1 MYKKVE
7 LKNGFVG
14 MERDVAKL
22 WKEKAIIHK
31 NFNMNEGKRYFTF
44 YDGPPTANGKPHVGH
59 IETRVM
65 KDIIPRYKVMKGYKV
80 IRKAGWDTHGL
91 PVELEIEKKLGI
103 SGKEQIEE
111 YGVEKFVKQCKES
124 VFTYVQMWEE
134 MTNKVGYWVDMENPY
149 VTYHNDY
156 IESVWWALK
165 QMWEKG
171 LLYEGHKVMPY
182 CPRCGTALS
191 SHEVAQGY
199 KDVKDLTCIAKFK
212 VIDGQ
217 KIAGEEIPEN
227 SYILAWTTTPW
238 TLPSNLALCVN
249 KSYMYAEI
257 KVDVSKDEEE
267 SKIETYILAKD
278 LISLVLKDK
287 KYEVVKE
294 FKGEDFLG
302 IKYEQLMPFAKVE
315 GKAFE
320 VIHGDYVTLTDGTGI
335 VHIAPA
341 YGEDDS
347 FVAKQ
352 NGIAFVNLVDKS
364 GKFVPEVE
372 PWAGKFVRDCNED
385 ICKWLA
391 NENKLFSKEK
401 HLHSYP
407 HCWRCDTPLLYY
419 PKESWFVAMS
429 KLRDELVAN
438 NNKVNW
444 YPDTIRTG
452 RFGKFLEN
460 VIDWGISRDRYWGTP
475 LPVWTCED
483 EECGHKE
490 CIGSIKELKEKAIDC
505 PDDIELHKP
514 YIDSVHL
521 KCPKCGKEM
530 KRAKEVI
537 DCWFDSGSM
546 PFAQWHYPFENKEMF
561 DNNFPAGFISEAV
574 DQTRGWFY
582 TLTAIGTA
590 LFERTPF
597 ENCIV
602 LGHVL
607 DEHGQKMSKS
617 KGNGVDPMT
626 LLDTVGADATR
637 WHFYTVSAPWL
648 PTRLGINNVQETQRG
663 FLSTLWNVYSFYVL
677 YAEID
682 KFNPLKYTDYKV
694 TNIMDKWIISKL
706 NTLIKEVDEKLNEYN
721 ITTAALQIEEFTDTL
736 SNWYVRRNRERFW
749 SQELNDEKIGAY
761 VTLYK
766 VLTNLSKIIAP
777 FVPFMAEEI
786 YQNLVVGL
794 DKTAPESVHLCL
806 WPEVEEK
813 AVDKKLEQEMDLAYK
828 IVKLGRS
835 ARNAANIKN
844 RQPLSEMLIS
854 VNTLPEYYAHIVK
867 EELNVKKIELG
878 AEMSDYVNFEIKP
891 NLPVLGKEY
900 GKLIPR
906 IKEEIAKKNQM
917 ELATTVKAGKVE
929 YIEIDG
935 TEIGLDANNL
945 LITMHGKEGFAFSG
959 EGEMGVVLDT
969 HITPELKE
977 EGYVREILSK
987 VQNMRKD
994 SGFEVLDRINLYVAE
1009 NEKLEEI
1016 IKKFEKNIQHDTLA
1030 DNIIYNESD
1039 KEYVD
1044 TNINGE
1050 NLKICVEVIK

>member
-7 LKNGFVG
+7 LKDGFVG
-14 MERDVAKL
+14 IEREVAEN
-22 WKEKAIIHK
+22 WKKKDIIKK
-31 NFNMNEGKRYFTF
+31 NFDMNKGKRYFTF

-65 KDIIPRYKVMKGYKV
+65 KDIIPRYKVMKGYQV

-103 SGKEQIEE
+103 SGKQQIEE
-111 YGVEKFVKQCKES
+111 YGVEKFVKECKES
-124 VFTYVQMWEE
+124 VFTYVHMWEE
-134 MTNKVGYWVDMENPY
+134 MTNKVGYWVDMEHPY

-156 IESVWWALK
+156 IESVWWALSQLWK
-165 QMWEKG
+165 KG

-212 VIDGQ
+212 VLEGQ
-217 KIAGEEIPEN
+217 NIGNEAIEPDT
-227 SYILAWTTTPW
+227 YILAWTTTPW

-249 KSYMYAEI
+249 KSYTYAEI
-257 KVDVSKDEEE
+257 KANIGTDEEPVYE
-267 SKIETYILAKD
+267 NYILAKD
-278 LISLVLKDK
+278 LIESVLKETP
-287 KYEVVKE
+287 YEIIKE
-294 FKGEDFLG
+294 FKGEELLG
-302 IKYEQLMPFAKVE
+302 VKYEQLMPFAKVD

-320 VIHGDYVTLTDGTGI
+320 VIHGDYVTIEDGTGI

-347 FVAKQ
+347 LVAKQ

-372 PWAGKFVRDCNED
+372 PWAGRFVRDCNED

-391 NENKLFSKEK
+391 EHGKLFSKEK

-419 PKESWFVAMS
+419 PKESWFVAMT
-429 KLRDELVAN
+429 KLRDELVVN
-438 NNKVNW
+438 NNKINW

-475 LPVWTCED
+475 LPVWKC
-483 EECGHKE
+483 ECGHEE
-490 CIGSIKELKEKAIDC
+490 CIGSIAELKEKAIDC
-505 PDDIELHKP
+505 PDEIELHKP
-514 YIDSVHL
+514 YIDNVHL
-521 KCPKCGKEM
+521 KCPECGKTM
-530 KRAKEVI
+530 TRFKEVI

-546 PFAQWHYPFENKEMF
+546 PFAQLHYPFENKEEF
-561 DNNFPAGFISEAV
+561 EKHFPAQFISEAI

-582 TLTAIGTA
+582 TLLAVSTC
-590 LFERTPF
+590 LFDKTPY

-607 DEHGQKMSKS
+607 DEKGQKMSKS
-617 KGNGVDPMT
+617 KGNGVDPMV
-626 LLDTVGADATR
+626 LLDQVGADATR
-637 WHFYTVSAPWL
+637 WHFYTCSAPWL
-648 PTRLGINNVQETQRG
+648 PTRLGLNNVQETQRG

-682 KFNPLKYTDYKV
+682 QFNPLKYSDFKV

-706 NTLIKEVDEKLNEYN
+706 NTLVKEVDEKLSQYD
-721 ITTAALQIEEFTDTL
+721 ITSAALQIESFTDEL

-749 SQELNDEKIGAY
+749 SQELTDDKIGAY

-766 VLTNLSKIIAP
+766 VLVTLCKVAAP
-777 FVPFMAEEI
+777 FVPFMTDEI

-794 DKTAPESVHLCL
+794 DEKAPESIHLCL
-806 WPEVEEK
+806 WPEYDSSS
-813 AVDKKLEQEMDLAYK
+813 VDSNLEREMDLAYT

-835 ARNAANIKN
+835 ARNSVNIKN

-854 VNTLPEYYAHIVK
+854 VNTLPEYYSDIVK
-867 EELNVKKIELG
+867 EELNVKKVELG

-900 GKLIPR
+900 GRLIPR
-906 IKEEIAKKNQM
+906 IKQEIAKKNQM
-917 ELATTVKAGKVE
+917 DLANTVKNGGVE
-929 YIEIDG
+929 YIEIDD
-935 TEIGLDANNL
+935 TQIALNSENL
-945 LITMHGKEGFAFSG
+945 LITMNGKEGFAFAG
-959 EGEMGVVLDT
+959 EGEIGVVLDT
-969 HITPELKE
+969 HITQELKE
-977 EGYVREILSK
+977 EGYVREVLSK

-994 SGFEVLDRINLYVAE
+994 KGFEVLDKINLYVAGNEMLE
-1009 NEKLEEI
+1009 NV
-1016 IKKFEKNIQHDTLA
+1016 IKQNAELIKHDTLA
-1030 DNIIYNESD
+1030 LDIVYDAERAD
-1039 KEYVD
+1039 YTE

-1050 NLKICVEVIK
+1050 NLKLDVEVVK

>member
-7 LKNGFVG
+7 LPEEGFVG
-14 MERDVAKL
+14 IEREIAKE
-22 WKEKAIIHK
+22 WKEKNIIQK
-31 NFNMNEGKRYFTF
+31 NFDMNEGKRYFTF

-65 KDIIPRYKVMKGYKV
+65 KDIIPRYKVMKGYHV

-103 SGKEQIEE
+103 SGKEQIEK
-111 YGVEKFVKQCKES
+111 YGVEKFVKECKES
-124 VFTYVQMWEE
+124 VFNYVHLWEQMTE
-134 MTNKVGYWVDMENPY
+134 KVGFWVDMEHPY
-149 VTYHNDY
+149 VTYHNEY

-165 QMWEKG
+165 QLWEKE

-212 VIDGQ
+212 VLNEDR
-217 KIAGEEIPEN
+217 
-227 SYILAWTTTPW
+227 YILAWTTTPW
-238 TLPSNLALCVN
+238 TLASNLALCVN
-249 KSYMYAEI
+249 QSYEYVDAKVNVGTEEQPKYEI
-257 KVDVSKDEEE
+257 YV
-267 SKIETYILAKD
+267 LAKD
-278 LISLVLKDK
+278 LVETVLAGKSYEILKTYSGKDLLGT
-287 KYEVVKE
+287 KYER
-294 FKGEDFLG
+294 
-302 IKYEQLMPFAKVE
+302 LMPWGEVE

-320 VIHGDYVTLTDGTGI
+320 VIHGDYVTLTEGTGI

-347 FVAKQ
+347 LVAKQ
-352 NGIAFVNLVDKS
+352 NGITFINLVDKS
-364 GKFVPEVE
+364 GNFVPEVE
-372 PWAGKFVRDCNED
+372 PWAGRFVRDCSED

-391 NENKLFSKEK
+391 KENKLYSKAK

-429 KLRDELVAN
+429 KLRDRLVAN

-475 LPVWTCED
+475 LPIWTCEN
-483 EECGHKE
+483 EECGHRE
-490 CIGSIKELKEKAIDC
+490 CIGSIEELKEKGINV
-505 PDDIELHKP
+505 PEDIELHKP
-514 YIDSVHL
+514 YIDKVDL
-521 KCPKCGKEM
+521 TCPKCGKTM

-561 DNNFPAGFISEAV
+561 DQNFPAGFISEAV

-582 TLTAIGTA
+582 TLTALGTA
-590 LFERTPF
+590 LFDQSPF

-617 KGNGVDPMT
+617 KGNGVDPMV

-637 WHFYTVSAPWL
+637 WHFYTCSSPWL
-648 PTRLGINNVQETQRG
+648 PTRLGLKNVQETQRG
-663 FLSTLWNVYSFYVL
+663 FISTLWNVYSFYVL

-682 KFNPLKYTDYKV
+682 QFNPLAYSEFKP
-694 TNIMDKWIISKL
+694 TNIMDRWIISKL
-706 NTLIKEVDEKLNEYN
+706 NTLVKEVDDKLAHYD
-721 ITTAALQIEEFTDTL
+721 ITAAALELEEFTDSL

-749 SQELNDEKIGAY
+749 SQELTEEKIGAY
-761 VTLYK
+761 FTLYHVLVTLCQ
-766 VLTNLSKIIAP
+766 VAAP
-777 FVPFMAEEI
+777 FVPFITDEI
-786 YQNLVVGL
+786 YQNLVTNL
-794 DKTAPESVHLCL
+794 DQNAPQSVHLCL
-806 WPEVEEK
+806 WPEVDEK
-813 AVDKKLEQEMDLAYK
+813 AIDPELEQQMDLAYK

-835 ARNAANIKN
+835 SRNAANIKN
-844 RQPLSEMLIS
+844 RQPLSKMLIS
-854 VNTLPEYYAHIVK
+854 VSNLPDYYAEIVK
-867 EELNVKKIELG
+867 EELNVKEVELG
-878 AEMSDYVNFEIKP
+878 ADMKDYVNFEIKP

-900 GKLIPR
+900 GKYIPK

-917 ELATTVKAGKVE
+917 DLASKIKAGKTE
-929 YIEIDG
+929 YIEI
-935 TEIGLDANNL
+935 EENQIALNAENL
-945 LITMHGKEGFAFSG
+945 LVTMQGKEGFAFSG

-977 EGYVREILSK
+977 EGYLREILSK
-987 VQNMRKD
+987 IQNMRKEK
-994 SGFEVLDRINLYVAE
+994 GFEVLDKINLYVAD
-1009 NEKLEEI
+1009 NEKLIQLIKQNEET
-1016 IKKFEKNIQHDTLA
+1016 IKHDTLA
-1030 DNIIYNESD
+1030 LNVIYNKPRADYTE
-1039 KEYVD
+1039 

-1050 NLKICVEVIK
+1050 KLNIDVEVNE

>member
-7 LKNGFVG
+7 LKDGFVG
-14 MERDVAKL
+14 MERKVAEY
-22 WKEKAIIHK
+22 WKENDIIKK

-91 PVELEIEKKLGI
+91 PVELEIEKSLGI

-111 YGVEKFVKQCKES
+111 YGVEKFVKKCKES
-124 VFTYVQMWEE
+124 VFTYVHMWEE
-134 MTNKVGYWVDMENPY
+134 MTNKAGYWVDMENPY

-212 VIDGQ
+212 VVG
-217 KIAGEEIPEN
+217 KEN
-227 SYILAWTTTPW
+227 TYILAWTTTPW

-249 KSYMYAEI
+249 KSYEYAEVKANI
-257 KVDVSKDEEE
+257 GTDDEPKYEN
-267 SKIETYILAKD
+267 YILAKD
-278 LISLVLKDK
+278 LIESVLKETP
-287 KYEVVKE
+287 YEIVKT
-294 FKGEDFLG
+294 FKGEELLG
-302 IKYEQLMPFAKVE
+302 TKYEQLMPFAKVE

-347 FVAKQ
+347 LVAKK
-352 NGIAFVNLVDKS
+352 NGIAFINLVDKS
-364 GKFVPEVE
+364 GKFVKEVE
-372 PWAGKFVRDCNED
+372 PWAGRFVRDCNED
-385 ICKWLA
+385 VCKWLA
-391 NENKLFSKEK
+391 DENKLFSKEK
-401 HLHSYP
+401 HMHSYP

-438 NNKVNW
+438 NNTVNW
-444 YPDTIRTG
+444 YPETIKTG

-475 LPVWTCED
+475 LPIWTCEN
-483 EECGHKE
+483 ENCGHQE
-490 CIGSIKELKEKAIDC
+490 CIGSIEELKEKAIDC

-514 YIDSVHL
+514 YIDNVYL
-521 KCPKCGKEM
+521 KCPKCGGKM

-561 DNNFPAGFISEAV
+561 KNNFPAGFISEAV

-582 TLTAIGTA
+582 TLMAIGTA
-590 LFERTPF
+590 LFNKSPF

-617 KGNGVDPMT
+617 KKNGVDPMV
-626 LLDTVGADATR
+626 LLDSVGADATR
-637 WHFYTVSAPWL
+637 WHFYTCSSPWL
-648 PTRLGINNVQETQRG
+648 PTRLGIKNVQETQRG

-682 KFNPLKYTDYKV
+682 QFNPLNYKDFKIE
-694 TNIMDKWIISKL
+694 NIMDKWIISKL
-706 NTLIKEVDEKLNEYN
+706 NTLVKEVDDKLAHYD
-721 ITTAALQIEEFTDTL
+721 ITGAALQIEGFTDEL

-749 SQELNDEKIGAY
+749 SENLTDDKIGAY

-766 VLTNLSKIIAP
+766 VLTTLIKVAAP
-777 FVPFMAEEI
+777 FVPFMTDEI

-794 DKTAPESVHLCL
+794 DKNAPESVHLCL
-806 WPEVEEK
+806 WPEVDEK
-813 AVDKKLEQEMDLAYK
+813 AINKELEKEMDLAYK

-844 RQPLSEMLIS
+844 RQPLLEMLIS
-854 VNTLPEYYAHIVK
+854 IDTLPKYYEDIVK
-867 EELNVKKIELG
+867 EELNVKKVELG
-878 AEMSDYVNFEIKP
+878 AEMSKYVDFEIKP

-900 GKLIPR
+900 GKLIPK
-906 IKEEIAKKNQM
+906 IKAKLAQMNQM
-917 ELATTVKAGKVE
+917 DLATKVKNGKSE
-929 YIEIDG
+929 YIEIDD
-935 TEIGLDANNL
+935 TQIELTSENL
-945 LITMHGKEGFAFSG
+945 LVTMQGKEGFAFSG
-959 EGEMGVVLDT
+959 EGEIGVILET
-969 HITPELKE
+969 KITPELKK
-977 EGYVREILSK
+977 EGYVREVLSK

-994 SGFEVLDRINLYVAE
+994 KGFEVLDKINLYVAGSEELESVIKE
-1009 NEKLEEI
+1009 NEEL
-1016 IKKFEKNIQHDTLA
+1016 IKHDTLA
-1030 DNIIYNESD
+1030 KKIVYHEERDNYTA
-1039 KEYVD
+1039 
-1044 TNINGE
+1044 TNINGQ
-1050 NLKICVEVIK
+1050 NLDIDIEKV

>member
-7 LKNGFVG
+7 LKDGFVG
-14 MERDVAKL
+14 MERKVAEY
-22 WKEKAIIHK
+22 WKENNIIKK

-91 PVELEIEKKLGI
+91 PVELEIEKSLGI

-111 YGVEKFVKQCKES
+111 YGVEKFVKKCKES
-124 VFTYVQMWEE
+124 VFTYVHMWEE
-134 MTNKVGYWVDMENPY
+134 MTNKAGYWVDMENPY

-212 VIDGQ
+212 VVG
-217 KIAGEEIPEN
+217 KEN
-227 SYILAWTTTPW
+227 TYILAWTTTPW

-249 KSYMYAEI
+249 KSYEYAEVKANI
-257 KVDVSKDEEE
+257 GTDDEPKYEN
-267 SKIETYILAKD
+267 YILAKD
-278 LISLVLKDK
+278 LIESVLKETP
-287 KYEVVKE
+287 YEIVKT
-294 FKGEDFLG
+294 FKGEELLG
-302 IKYEQLMPFAKVE
+302 TKYEQLMPFAKVE

-347 FVAKQ
+347 LVAKK
-352 NGIAFVNLVDKS
+352 NGIAFINLVDKS
-364 GKFVPEVE
+364 GKFVKEVE
-372 PWAGKFVRDCNED
+372 PWAGRFVRDCNED
-385 ICKWLA
+385 VCKWLA
-391 NENKLFSKEK
+391 DENKLFSKEK
-401 HLHSYP
+401 HMHSYP

-438 NNKVNW
+438 NNTVNW
-444 YPDTIRTG
+444 YPETIKTG

-475 LPVWTCED
+475 LPIWTCEN
-483 EECGHKE
+483 ENCGHQE
-490 CIGSIKELKEKAIDC
+490 CIGSIEELKEKAIDC

-514 YIDSVHL
+514 YIDNVYL
-521 KCPKCGKEM
+521 KCPKCGGKM

-561 DNNFPAGFISEAV
+561 KNNFPAGFISEAV

-582 TLTAIGTA
+582 TLMAIGTA
-590 LFERTPF
+590 LFNKSPF

-607 DEHGQKMSKS
+607 DEHGQKMAKS
-617 KGNGVDPMT
+617 KKNGVDPMV
-626 LLDTVGADATR
+626 LLDSVGADATR
-637 WHFYTVSAPWL
+637 WHFYTCSSPWL
-648 PTRLGINNVQETQRG
+648 PTRLGIKNVEETQRG

-682 KFNPLKYTDYKV
+682 QFNPLNYKDFKIE
-694 TNIMDKWIISKL
+694 NIMDKWIISKL
-706 NTLIKEVDEKLNEYN
+706 NTLVKEVDDKLAHYD
-721 ITTAALQIEEFTDTL
+721 ITGAALQIEGFTDEL

-749 SQELNDEKIGAY
+749 SENLTDDKIGAY

-766 VLTNLSKIIAP
+766 VLTTLIKVAAP
-777 FVPFMAEEI
+777 FVPFMTDEI

-794 DKTAPESVHLCL
+794 DKNAPESVHLCL
-806 WPEVEEK
+806 WPEVDEK
-813 AVDKKLEQEMDLAYK
+813 AINKELEKEMDLAYK

-835 ARNAANIKN
+835 ARNSANIKN
-844 RQPLSEMLIS
+844 RQPLLEMLIS
-854 VNTLPEYYAHIVK
+854 IDTLPKYYEDIVK
-867 EELNVKKIELG
+867 EELNVKKVELG
-878 AEMSDYVNFEIKP
+878 AEMSKYVDFEIKP

-900 GKLIPR
+900 GKLIPK
-906 IKEEIAKKNQM
+906 IKAKLAQMNQM
-917 ELATTVKAGKVE
+917 DLATKVKNGKSE
-929 YIEIDG
+929 YIEIDD
-935 TEIGLDANNL
+935 TQIELTSENL
-945 LITMHGKEGFAFSG
+945 LVTMQGKEGFVFSG
-959 EGEMGVVLDT
+959 EGEIGVILET
-969 HITPELKE
+969 KITPELKK
-977 EGYVREILSK
+977 EGYVREVLSK

-994 SGFEVLDRINLYVAE
+994 KGFEVLDKINLYVAGSEELESVIKE
-1009 NEKLEEI
+1009 NEEL
-1016 IKKFEKNIQHDTLA
+1016 IKHDTLA
-1030 DNIIYNESD
+1030 KKVVYHEERDNYTA
-1039 KEYVD
+1039 
-1044 TNINGE
+1044 TNINGQ
-1050 NLKICVEVIK
+1050 NLDIDIEKV

>member
-7 LKNGFVG
+7 LPKEGFVG
-14 MERDVAKL
+14 IERKVAEG
-22 WKEKAIIHK
+22 WKKNNIIKK
-31 NFNMNEGKRYFTF
+31 NFAMNKGKRYFTF

-59 IETRVM
+59 IETRVI

-103 SGKEQIEE
+103 SGKQQIEE
-111 YGVEKFVKQCKES
+111 YGVEKFVKECKES
-124 VFTYVQMWEE
+124 VFTYVHMWEE
-134 MTNKVGYWVDMENPY
+134 MTNKVGFWVDMDNPY
-149 VTYHNDY
+149 VTYHNEY

-165 QMWEKG
+165 QMWEKE

-212 VIDGQ
+212 VIGKDDT
-217 KIAGEEIPEN
+217 
-227 SYILAWTTTPW
+227 YFLAWTTTPW

-249 KSYMYAEI
+249 KSYEYAEVKANI
-257 KVDVSKDEEE
+257 GTDDEPVYEN
-267 SKIETYILAKD
+267 YILAKD
-278 LISLVLKDK
+278 LIETVLKETPYD
-287 KYEVVKE
+287 VIRT
-294 FKGEDFLG
+294 FKGEELLG
-302 IKYEQLMPFAKVE
+302 IKYERLMPFGEIE

-347 FVAKQ
+347 LVAKQ
-352 NGIAFVNLVDKS
+352 NGITFINLVDKE
-364 GKFVPEVE
+364 GKFVEEVE
-372 PWAGKFVRDCNED
+372 PWAGRFVRDCNED
-385 ICKWLA
+385 ICKWLK
-391 NENKLFSKEK
+391 EQNKLFSKEK
-401 HLHSYP
+401 HMHSYP

-475 LPVWTCED
+475 LPIWTCED
-483 EECGHKE
+483 ENCGHRE
-490 CIGSIKELKEKAIDC
+490 CIGSISELKEKAIEC

-514 YIDSVHL
+514 YIDNVYL
-521 KCPKCGKEM
+521 KCSKCGKKM
-530 KRAKEVI
+530 VRAKEVI

-561 DNNFPAGFISEAV
+561 NNNFPAGFISEAV

-590 LFERTPF
+590 LFNRTPF

-617 KGNGVDPMT
+617 KGNGVDPMV

-637 WHFYTVSAPWL
+637 WHFYTCSSPWL
-648 PTRLGINNVQETQRG
+648 PTRLGLKNVQETQRG
-663 FLSTLWNVYSFYVL
+663 FISTLWNVYSFYVL

-682 KFNPLKYTDYKV
+682 QFNPLKYSDFKL
-694 TNIMDKWIISKL
+694 TNVMDKWIISKL
-706 NTLIKEVDEKLNEYN
+706 NTLVKEVDEKLASYD
-721 ITTAALQIEEFTDTL
+721 ITNAALLIEDFTDEL

-749 SQELNDEKIGAY
+749 SQELDDEKIGAY

-766 VLTNLSKIIAP
+766 VLTTLVKVAAP
-777 FVPFMAEEI
+777 FVPFITDEI
-786 YQNLVVGL
+786 YQNLVINL
-794 DKTAPESVHLCL
+794 DENVPESVHLCL
-806 WPEVEEK
+806 WPEVDENAINKNLEK
-813 AVDKKLEQEMDLAYK
+813 EMDLAYK

-835 ARNAANIKN
+835 SRNVANIKN
-844 RQPLSEMLIS
+844 RQPLSKMLIS
-854 VNTLPEYYAHIVK
+854 IDTLPKYYEDIVK
-867 EELNVKKIELG
+867 EELNVKEVVLG
-878 AEMSDYVNFEIKP
+878 AEMSKYVDFEIKP

-906 IKEEIAKKNQM
+906 IKEEISKKNQM
-917 ELATTVKAGKVE
+917 DLANTVKNGGVE
-929 YIEIDG
+929 YIEIDD
-935 TEIGLDANNL
+935 TQIALNSDNL
-945 LITMHGKEGFAFSG
+945 LVTMQGKDGFAFSG
-959 EGEMGVVLDT
+959 EGEIGVVLDT
-969 HITPELKE
+969 QITKELKE
-977 EGYVREILSK
+977 EGYVREVLSK

-994 SGFEVLDRINLYVAE
+994 KGFEVLDRINLYISGNDILEGVIKQ
-1009 NEKLEEI
+1009 NEDL
-1016 IKKFEKNIQHDTLA
+1016 IKNDTLA
-1030 DNIIYNESD
+1030 LEIIYNTKRKDYTE
-1039 KEYVD
+1039 

-1050 NLKICVEVIK
+1050 KLNIDVEVVK

>member
-7 LKNGFVG
+7 LKDGFVG
-14 MERDVAKL
+14 MEQNVAKV
-22 WKEKAIIHK
+22 WKEKDIVKK
-31 NFNMNEGKRYFTF
+31 NFAMNEGKRYFTF

-65 KDIIPRYKVMKGYKV
+65 KDIIPRYKVMKGYHV
-80 IRKAGWDTHGL
+80 DRKAGWDTHGL

-103 SGKEQIEE
+103 SGKQQIEE
-111 YGVEKFVKQCKES
+111 YGVEKFVKECKES
-124 VFTYVQMWEE
+124 VFTYVHMWEE
-134 MTNKVGYWVDMENPY
+134 MTNKVGYWVDMEHPY

-212 VIDGQ
+212 IV
-217 KIAGEEIPEN
+217 GEEN
-227 SYILAWTTTPW
+227 KYFLAWTTTPW

-249 KSYMYAEI
+249 KSYTYAEV
-257 KVDVSKDEEE
+257 KVNVGNEEE
-267 SKIETYILAKD
+267 AKYENYILAKD
-278 LISLVLKDK
+278 LIETVLKDK
-287 KYEVVKE
+287 EYELVKE
-294 FKGEDFLG
+294 FKGEELLG
-302 IKYEQLMPFAKVE
+302 VKYEQLMPFAKVE

-347 FVAKQ
+347 LVSKQ

-364 GKFVPEVE
+364 GKFVPEVT
-372 PWAGKFVRDCNED
+372 PWAGKFVRNCNEG
-385 ICKWLA
+385 ICEWLK
-391 NENKLFSKEK
+391 NENKLFSTEK
-401 HLHSYP
+401 HMHSYP

-475 LPVWTCED
+475 LPVWTCTD
-483 EECGHKE
+483 ENCGHKE
-490 CIGSIKELKEKAIDC
+490 CIGSIEELKEKAIDC
-505 PDDIELHKP
+505 PDEIELHKP
-514 YIDSVHL
+514 YIDNVHL

-530 KRAKEVI
+530 QRAKEVI

-546 PFAQWHYPFENKEMF
+546 PFAQLHYPFENKEAF
-561 DNNFPAGFISEAV
+561 ENHFPAQFISEAI

-590 LFERTPF
+590 LFGKTPF

-607 DEHGQKMSKS
+607 DGKGQKMSKS
-617 KGNGVDPMT
+617 KGNGVDPM
-626 LLDTVGADATR
+626 LLLNTVGADATR

-648 PTRLGINNVQETQRG
+648 PTRLSLENVQETQRG

-682 KFNPLKYTDYKV
+682 KFNPLEYANFKL
-694 TNIMDKWIISKL
+694 TNVMDKWIISKL
-706 NTLIKEVDEKLNEYN
+706 NTLVKEVDEKLDKYD
-721 ITTAALQIEEFTDTL
+721 ITAAALTIENFTDEL
-736 SNWYVRRNRERFW
+736 SNWYVRRNRERYW
-749 SQELNDEKIGAY
+749 GSDLSDEKIGAY

-766 VLTNLSKIIAP
+766 VLTTLCKIAAP
-777 FVPFMAEEI
+777 FVPFITEEI

-794 DKTAPESVHLCL
+794 DSEAPESVHLCL
-806 WPEVEEK
+806 WPEVDES
-813 AVDKKLEQEMDLAYK
+813 VIDKKLENEMDLAYK

-835 ARNAANIKN
+835 ARNSANIKN

-854 VNTLPEYYAHIVK
+854 INTLPEYYSEIVK
-867 EELNVKKIELG
+867 EELNVKKVELG
-878 AEMSDYVNFEIKP
+878 AEMSEYVDFEIKP
-891 NLPVLGKEY
+891 NLPVLGKQY
-900 GKLIPR
+900 GKLIPK
-906 IKEEIAKKNQM
+906 IKQAISEKNQM
-917 ELATTVKAGKVE
+917 DLANTVKNGGVE
-929 YIEIDG
+929 YIEVEDTQIELNAD
-935 TEIGLDANNL
+935 NL
-945 LITMHGKEGFAFSG
+945 LITMQGKEGFAFSG
-959 EGEMGVVLDT
+959 EGEIGVVLDT
-969 HITPELKE
+969 HITQELKE

-987 VQNMRKD
+987 VQNMRKEKD
-994 SGFEVLDRINLYVAE
+994 FEVLDRITLYVADNKELERIIKE
-1009 NEKLEEI
+1009 NEES
-1016 IKKFEKNIQHDTLA
+1016 IKKDTLA
-1030 DNIIYNESD
+1030 VEVKYNKEN
-1039 KEYVD
+1039 KEYQEIKVND
-1044 TNINGE
+1044 ET
-1050 NLKICVEVIK
+1050 LKIDVEKI